1 MRTLSIALFVAA
13 LGTLAGCGDSAPA
26 SGAPSGA
33 GSAAGSGTA
42 KAATP
47 AKAAAPAAIAG
58 IKAGEML
65 AASCNTIAKDSEC
78 GDVVVMAEGDKAKTV
93 ETLKQICNGGAV
105 TENAC
110 PADKLVGTC
119 RVMKDIINHYYSEGG
134 KAFKSADDAKAMCEK
149 SHGTWVAP

>member
-13 LGTLAGCGDSAPA
+13 LGTLAGCGDGAPA
-26 SGAPSGA
+26 SGAPSGS
-33 GSAAGSGTA
+33 GSAAASGTA

-149 SHGTWVAP
+149 SHGTWVTP